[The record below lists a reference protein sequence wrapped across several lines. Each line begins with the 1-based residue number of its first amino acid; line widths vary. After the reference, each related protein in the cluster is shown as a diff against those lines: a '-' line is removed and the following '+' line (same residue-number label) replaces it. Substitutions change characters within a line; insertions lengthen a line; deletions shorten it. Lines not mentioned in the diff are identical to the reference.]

1 MTGRP
6 DPQGRGRMNGRRDLR
21 TSGFSQFR
29 LLGLAGL
36 ALLTG
41 FVVRGVILPAGDCR
55 PSAPRGTA
63 PGAPAKALTEAATPG
78 PRRFEHGVPVGF
90 ARTENG
96 AVAAAAGYVRTGQAF
111 LEMDGPAL
119 EEAVRTMAATSS
131 SAALLSETVSRLESA
146 RAALAGSEAP
156 IDYHQAILSV
166 RLDDF
171 GPDHTRVSVWSVGV
185 LSREGVAS
193 PQAGWSIST
202 FDLVWERDDW
212 KVLAES
218 IVPGPAPIMNAAVAP
233 ATSAQMRQRL
243 AGFKALGGEG

>member
-1 MTGRP
+1 MS
-6 DPQGRGRMNGRRDLR
+6 GRRDPRAL
-21 TSGFSQFR
+21 GFSHPR
-29 LLGLAGL
+29 MLGLAGL
-36 ALLTG
+36 ALLSG
-41 FVVRGVILPAGDCR
+41 FVVRGVILPAGDCG
-55 PSAPRGTA
+55 PPAPRGAA
-63 PGAPAKALTEAATPG
+63 PGAPAKALTQAASPG
-78 PRRFEHGVPVGF
+78 PRRIEHGVPVGF

-111 LEMDGPAL
+111 LDMDRRAL
-119 EEAVRTMAATSS
+119 EEAVRTMAAASS

-171 GPDHTRVSVWSVGV
+171 GSDHARVSVWSVGV

-218 IVPGPAPIMNAAVAP
+218 IVPGPAPIMNAAVSP
-233 ATSAQMRQRL
+233 ATSAQLRQRL
-243 AGFKALGGEG
+243 AGFKALEGGG